1 MAKTGDYKFDRGDRL
16 RDKVTKF
23 EGICVSRG
31 DHISGCNTYGLQ
43 PTELKDGAPQ
53 ETKWFDEPRME
64 TVPGSVNMLA
74 DVDTRAVRTGADS
87 VPRRTNQQPSSTR

>member
-1 MAKTGDYKFDRGDRL
+1 MVKTDPFKFERGDRL
-16 RDKVTKF
+16 RDKVTRF

-53 ETKWFDEPRME
+53 DCKWFDEPRME
-64 TVPGSVNMLA
+64 AVAGSVRLFE
-74 DVDTRAVRTGADS
+74 VDTRIDRTGPDS
-87 VPRRTNQQPSSTR
+87 VPQRTNQQPSSTR